1 MNNKELQA
9 AIIAKNR
16 VNTYIKTVAPSIFA
30 ALKQFEGKKII
41 LATGEMSA
49 KFREVL
55 NPFLQYNEGSKISI
69 CRNSSGYSLSL
80 VFKSSENYSEYSVVY
95 QESSV
100 YFADLDNGILT
111 KFYTFDPNNYRSDY
125 YLEEILLIQKELS
138 EAEAKVS
145 AIQSRLPVFA
155 RR

>member
-30 ALKQFEGKKII
+30 ALKQFEGKKVI
-41 LATGEMSA
+41 LVNGDLSA
-49 KFREVL
+49 KVKEAL
-55 NPFLQYNEGSKISI
+55 APFLGWKPEEKMQIWKN
-69 CRNSSGYSLSL
+69 NSGYSLSFT
-80 VFKSSENYSEYSVVY
+80 FKTNEHYSEFSVVY

-100 YFADLDNGILT
+100 YFADLNNGILT

-125 YLEEILLIQKELS
+125 YLEEILLSQKELE

-145 AIQSRLPVFA
+145 EIQSRLPAFA
-155 RR
+155 RK